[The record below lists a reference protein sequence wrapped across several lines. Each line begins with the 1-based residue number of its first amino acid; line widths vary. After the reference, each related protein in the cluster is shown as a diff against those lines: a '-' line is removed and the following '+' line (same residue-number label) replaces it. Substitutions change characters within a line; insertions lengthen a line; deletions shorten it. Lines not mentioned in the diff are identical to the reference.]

1 MPQRAFRDPGHER
14 AIRDDGYL
22 VLDLLDDHEV
32 DHLVGCFA
40 AVDADH
46 TGDFTATA
54 LIDNLDCRRRVYDD
68 VGEVLRR
75 RVLPVLDDY
84 RIVIANFVAKRPQ
97 SEMSTVAVHQD
108 FTFFEDDEQPALT
121 LWSPLVATDAENG
134 WLGLL
139 PGSHRFNPYYRA
151 PGGLPYHDLSDL
163 IEQRYLK
170 FLPMRPGE
178 VLLMDTRTFHGSPPN
193 RTARLRP
200 VAGGVAIPRES
211 QLLYCH
217 RDYVGEERVV
227 EVYEVPEDFYLRH
240 DIGTRP
246 REGRLLKT
254 VPRRIGELTE
264 AKLIEHWETVCAH
277 G

>member
-1 MPQRAFRDPGHER
+1 MPKTFRDPGHER
-14 AIRDDGYL
+14 AIREDGF
-22 VLDLLDDHEV
+22 VVVDLLDRDDV
-32 DHLVGCFA
+32 AYLTDCFA

-46 TGDFTATA
+46 TGDFCATA
-54 LIDNLDCRRRVYDD
+54 LLDNLDCRRRVFVD
-68 VGEVLRR
+68 VGAVLRR
-75 RVLPVLDDY
+75 RILPLLDDY

-108 FTFFEDDEQPALT
+108 FTFFEDDEQPGLT
-121 LWSPLVATDAENG
+121 IWSPLVATDAENG
-134 WLGLL
+134 WLGVL

-193 RTARLRP
+193 RSAQLRP
-200 VAGGVAIPRES
+200 VAGGVAIPREA

-217 RDYVGEERVV
+217 RDQIGDERVV
-227 EVYEVPEDFYLRH
+227 EVFAVPEDFYLHH
-240 DIGTRP
+240 DIGSRP
-246 REGRLLKT
+246 REAQLLRT
-254 VPRRIGELTE
+254 VPRRIGELSE
-264 AKLIEHWETVCAH
+264 AKLAAHWEEVCARA
-277 G
+277 